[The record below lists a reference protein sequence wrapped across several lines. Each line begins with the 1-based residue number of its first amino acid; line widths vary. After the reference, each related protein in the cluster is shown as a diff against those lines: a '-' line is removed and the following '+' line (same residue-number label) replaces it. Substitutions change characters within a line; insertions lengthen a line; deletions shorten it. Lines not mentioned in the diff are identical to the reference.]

1 MTIKIHEPNPG
12 QLAFENTDPAHAVL
26 MALCAPRGV
35 GMINELANDRP
46 YREGPICG
54 EPVKTN
60 RTSFDC
66 PYCKARVVSYQYP
79 NINLS
84 VYLCKEIAFFV
95 RTGNAKVTRS
105 LWRRMIQQTARAWVK
120 VAANQA
126 TGRN

>member
-1 MTIKIHEPNPG
+1 MSIKIHEPNPG
-12 QLAFENTDPAHAVL
+12 QFAFENSSPADAVL

-35 GMINELANDRP
+35 GMINELTDDRP

-54 EPVKTN
+54 EPAKKN
-60 RTSFDC
+60 RSSFEC

-79 NINLS
+79 AINLS